1 MENFSQNP
9 LYCSPPNLVGAENF
23 FAPNLYGAFQPFS
36 AQVREESKEEMSGER
51 VEDRVLDGEGDCEII
66 GSSKKRA
73 PPKQKVAAKK
83 KVTPKK
89 KVVKVEGE
97 RDGEGEE
104 ANRLWEDSE
113 VLQLIAL
120 KGEMEPEFERN
131 GKKQGLIFFS
141 NFDFFPKVFGVG
153 IGAYWRP
160 KGLCLPPRARPP
172 FPPIQ
177 EANGRRRWGLNPNL
191 PHYTMELYPHLARAS
206 THFSSVMKAIS
217 FYPLYP
223 FTVFE

>member
-36 AQVREESKEEMSGER
+36 AQVREGSKEEMSGER

-83 KVTPKK
+83 KVTLKK

-120 KGEMEPEFERN
+120 KGEMEPEFERK

-141 NFDFFPKVFGVG
+141 NFVFFPKVFGVG

-160 KGLCLPPRARPP
+160 KGLSLRSGPGPQAPLSPHSRGKWASPLGIEPKSPPLH
-172 FPPIQ
+172 
-177 EANGRRRWGLNPNL
+177 NGAL
-191 PHYTMELYPHLARAS
+191 S
-206 THFSSVMKAIS
+206 
-217 FYPLYP
+217 PLG
-223 FTVFE
+223 